1 MGYASASAS
10 YDPYGAILE
19 EEAEADGPYWLRH
32 WRGHLPLA
40 QTYWLNG
47 FLTNMVIAGLGLAFI
62 ALEHTGRSLRL
73 ISFGFLLYVLLVLI
87 ARGWSLV
94 GIWRSAGRHAAR
106 GGSPGWGTV
115 ARTIVVF
122 GLLATLGQMPS
133 LALQAK
139 EYGLI
144 AVGRDPIGA
153 PAQITLE
160 EAGKT
165 LEVTGPLSA
174 GVADRLEDVLKS
186 APAAQTVVL
195 DSDGGRI
202 FEALRMADLIR
213 ARGLDTRVE
222 QNCASACTL
231 ILLAGKDRSAH
242 RFAQIGFHQPDF
254 PGLSEAEKDGII
266 ADNRKDYI
274 DAGIAPDF
282 LDRALSTPPTGM
294 WYPTHADMV
303 DAGVLTSEEIT
314 VGSSEFDRKRLGEL
328 LLRMER
334 DANSAAGQMV
344 DELTRLE
351 GADLSESRLIIHHSL
366 TKPYSRQESRRLQA
380 NLRANIADEICNS
393 PRKSMIDMGAS
404 FGFDYVD
411 PNGAPVANVLVD
423 HCPQPR
429 AG

>member
-1 MGYASASAS
+1 MGYRFDSFDPDGALLAAEEQDDGS
-10 YDPYGAILE
+10 YWG
-19 EEAEADGPYWLRH
+19 RH

-47 FLTNMVIAGLGLAFI
+47 FLTNMVIAGLGLAFM

-73 ISFGFLLYVLLVLI
+73 ISVGFLLYVMLALI

-106 GGSPGWGTV
+106 GGTPGWGTV
-115 ARTIVVF
+115 ARVMVVF

-144 AVGRDPIGA
+144 AVGRDPMGPLA
-153 PAQITLE
+153 AITLDE
-160 EAGKT
+160 SGKS
-165 LEVTGPLSA
+165 LEVKGPLSA
-174 GVADRLEDVLKS
+174 GVADRFEEVLNS
-186 APAAQTVVL
+186 APGTRTVML

-202 FEALRMADLIR
+202 FEALRMAELIR

-222 QNCASACTL
+222 RNCASACTL

-254 PGLSEAEKDGII
+254 PGLSEAEKNGII
-266 ADNRKDYI
+266 ADNRKDYL
-274 DAGIAPDF
+274 DAGIRPDF
-282 LDRALSTPPTGM
+282 LDRALSTPPAEM

-314 VGSSEFDRKRLGEL
+314 VGSSDFDRKRLGEL
-328 LLRMER
+328 LSRMES
-334 DANSAAGQMV
+334 DAKSAAGQMV
-344 DELTRLE
+344 DELTRLD
-351 GADLSESRLIIHHSL
+351 GAELSGSRLVIHHSL
-366 TKPYSRQESRRLQA
+366 TKPYSTSEARRLQA
-380 NLRANIADEICNS
+380 NLQANITDEICNS

-411 PNGAPVANVLVD
+411 ANGASVANVMVAS
-423 HCPQPR
+423 CPK
-429 AG
+429 GSDG